1 MTMLAVQHTTIYN
14 APLLPERR
22 EMVMKQPQRNTER
35 DAHLAYELWR
45 RALIIGDERA
55 WQTLYEDY
63 NRQVGGWVKGQL
75 SFPVDRPTM
84 QTLIDDAFI
93 KMAGTFRRHPEKF
106 ADYPNLAALLGLLR
120 LCAQR
125 VVQDYIGDLQR
136 LWPATSLDAID
147 EPQTEMT
154 LIPSDLWC
162 VLEDLLHDEKEWLVV
177 TKLLVE
183 EAKPR
188 HLYAEQPELFVSVDE
203 INTIR
208 ERVKGRL
215 QRNDAFRHYL
225 HTMLTTVS
233 L

>member
-1 MTMLAVQHTTIYN
+1 
-14 APLLPERR
+14 
-22 EMVMKQPQRNTER
+22 MKQPQRNAER

-45 RALIIGDERA
+45 RALIGGDERA
-55 WQTLYEDY
+55 WQLLYHDY
-63 NRQVGGWVKGQL
+63 NRQVGAWVKRQL
-75 SFPVDRPTM
+75 SFLVDEITL
-84 QTLIDDAFI
+84 QTLIDDAFV

-125 VVQDYIGDLQR
+125 VVQDYVTDRWRDLPVAP
-136 LWPATSLDAID
+136 LEVID
-147 EPQTEMT
+147 EPTAEATPTPST
-154 LIPSDLWC
+154 LWAI
-162 VLEDLLHDEKEWLVV
+162 LEGLLHDEKEWLVV

-188 HLYAEQPELFVSVDE
+188 HLYAEQMELFTSVNE

-215 QRNDAFRHYL
+215 QRNGAFRHYL
-225 HTMLTTVS
+225 QAMVS
-233 L
+233 A